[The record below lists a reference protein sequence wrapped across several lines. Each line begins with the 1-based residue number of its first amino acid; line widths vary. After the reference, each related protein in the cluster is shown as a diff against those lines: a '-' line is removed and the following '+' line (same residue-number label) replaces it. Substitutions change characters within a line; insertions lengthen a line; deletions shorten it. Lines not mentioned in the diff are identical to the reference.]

1 MNDVL
6 KKAREVYFNLRYIE
20 RITDYSRLSQYEN
33 KMNNTVLSES
43 EFRVKYKQDG
53 IDGYS
58 LEKINSLTN
67 TSFDLKTLL
76 EVKSYFAKYA
86 ELESKYNNEK
96 RKNLFK
102 NPETIVKWF
111 EDQNN
116 MCGYCAVTQDELN
129 EIVVKRNGNLTL
141 NQKTK
146 RKNGIL
152 EIEQKTP
159 VNESENKKAYSD
171 FENLILA
178 CPLCNNAKSNLID
191 ESSWREIFVEPMRE
205 YYEKLLGR
213 KLKNS
218 KV

>member
-6 KKAREVYFNLRYIE
+6 KEEREIYFNLRYIE

-53 IDGYS
+53 IDGYY
-58 LEKINSLTN
+58 LEKINSFTN
-67 TSFDLKTLL
+67 ASFDLKTLL

-111 EDQNN
+111 ENQNN

-141 NQKTK
+141 KQKTK

-191 ESSWREIFVEPMRE
+191 ESSWRDIFVDSMRE

-218 KV
+218 QI

>member
-1 MNDVL
+1 MSELL
-6 KKAREVYFNLRYIE
+6 KEAREIYFNLRYIE
-20 RITDYSRLSQYEN
+20 RITDYSRLSQHEN
-33 KMNNTVLSES
+33 KMNNTVLSEM
-43 EFRVKYKQDG
+43 EFRNKYKQDG
-53 IDGYS
+53 IDGYY

-67 TSFDLKTLL
+67 ASFDLTVLL
-76 EVKSYFAKYA
+76 EVKSYFVKYA

-96 RKNLFK
+96 RKKLFK
-102 NPETIVKWF
+102 NPEKIVKWF
-111 EDQNN
+111 EEQNN
-116 MCGYCAVTQDELN
+116 MCGYCGVTQDELN

-159 VNESENKKAYSD
+159 VNETEKKAYSD
-171 FENLILA
+171 FNNLILA

-191 ESSWREIFVEPMRE
+191 ESSWREIFVEPMRG
-205 YYEKLLGR
+205 YYEKLLRR

-218 KV
+218 KI

>member
-53 IDGYS
+53 IDGYY

-96 RKNLFK
+96 RKNIFK

-111 EDQNN
+111 EEQNN

-159 VNESENKKAYSD
+159 VNETEEKKAYSD
-171 FENLILA
+171 FENIILA

-191 ESSWREIFVEPMRE
+191 ESSWREIFVEPMRK
-205 YYEKLLGR
+205 YYEKVLGR

>member
-53 IDGYS
+53 IDGYY

>member
-6 KKAREVYFNLRYIE
+6 KEEREIYFNLRYIE

-53 IDGYS
+53 IDGYY
-58 LEKINSLTN
+58 LEKINSFTN
-67 TSFDLKTLL
+67 ASFDLKTLL
-76 EVKSYFAKYA
+76 VVKSYFAKYA

-111 EDQNN
+111 ENQNN

>member
-1 MNDVL
+1 MSELL
-6 KKAREVYFNLRYIE
+6 KEAREIYFNLRYIE
-20 RITDYSRLSQYEN
+20 KITDYSRLSQHEN

-43 EFRVKYKQDG
+43 EFRAKYKQDG
-53 IDGYS
+53 IDGYY
-58 LEKINSLTN
+58 LEKINSFTN
-67 TSFDLKTLL
+67 ASFDLKLLL

-111 EDQNN
+111 EEQNN
-116 MCGYCAVTQDELN
+116 MCGYCGVTQDELN
-129 EIVVKRNGNLTL
+129 EIVIKRNGNLTL

-152 EIEQKTP
+152 EIEQKNP
-159 VNESENKKAYSD
+159 VNETEEKKAYSD
-171 FENLILA
+171 FNNLILA

-191 ESSWREIFVEPMRE
+191 ESSWREIFVEPMRG

-218 KV
+218 QI